1 LERCPWLLDL
11 RGATAIDAPFLEAAA
26 RHEAGRSG
34 LVLAVEPVSDAL
46 PRWSVDM
53 MMSGLV
59 WPRGGCW
66 LDVVPGVARNPVLF
80 NGE

>member
-1 LERCPWLLDL
+1 
-11 RGATAIDAPFLEAAA
+11 
-26 RHEAGRSG
+26 

>member
-1 LERCPWLLDL
+1 
-11 RGATAIDAPFLEAAA
+11 
-26 RHEAGRSG
+26 
-34 LVLAVEPVSDAL
+34 
-46 PRWSVDM
+46 
-53 MMSGLV
+53 LV